1 MEIDNNYAMLVNSVQ
16 EANDYALYALTEGGY
31 DGLALQALV
40 AIKLPKNRIGLITE
54 RMSWERIELLAR
66 ANTHGKKFFA
76 TGGSHVCSDDFFKA
90 QALQARE
97 DEIEQ
102 MTKLKK
108 QLLGKAEL
116 RNKGMAILVAKS
128 VIFETNNYREV
139 SVKEL
144 DVLLSWYGVDIKGM
158 KKPEKVEKWKE
169 IRVSKTDLPTIEVWM
184 EKDEDKL
191 RELRDRDIDMSGTFW

>member
-1 MEIDNNYAMLVNSVQ
+1 MEIDKDYAMPVNSVQ
-16 EANDYALYALTEGGY
+16 EANDYAVYALTEGGY
-31 DGLALQALV
+31 DGSALQALV
-40 AIKLPKNRIGLITE
+40 AIKPPDNRIGLITE

>member
-1 MEIDNNYAMLVNSVQ
+1 
-16 EANDYALYALTEGGY
+16 
-31 DGLALQALV
+31 
-40 AIKLPKNRIGLITE
+40 
-54 RMSWERIELLAR
+54 MSWERIELLAR

-169 IRVSKTDLPTIEVWM
+169 IQVSKTDLPTIEVWM